1 MMPGTS
7 SCRAYVEAAL
17 AARADKAQCSLA
29 ETEKSLMSFEGG
41 SVSLFKTS
49 KDITGELTGIFSGRQ
64 GKISVSGEP
73 AADIASVAVELAASA
88 ASSQPDPANDI
99 SPGREPGAF
108 SSGPERPDTDGM
120 YGRLQEF
127 LATVKERW
135 PEIGF
140 RTSWLAFVNDSR
152 SFANSNGMA
161 LTARTGR
168 YELLSLFCAKKD
180 GRTSSF
186 NLFIGSSRDLAR
198 PLLEWGG
205 LERLLSDSV
214 ALTQARKLG
223 EKFQGEI
230 ILSPEGLTEVL
241 RHFAEEL
248 SDTRMISG
256 NSSYKGKLGQAIAP
270 EIFTLLSSPRSPE
283 LASGDLLTRDGFETE
298 DLVLVEKGILKNY
311 LLSGY
316 GAAKTGFPHKPS
328 SGGCFSVL
336 PGETAFPDLVRSV
349 KKGLLVTVLAGAA
362 PNGNGDFSGIAKNS
376 FYIEDGKILFPISDA
391 GVSGNLR
398 EMLAGLSGISRER
411 VNTGDAVLP
420 WTKFGG
426 VNISG
431 I

>member
-1 MMPGTS
+1 MSGNS

-17 AARADKAQCSLA
+17 AAGAEKAQCSLA

-41 SVSLFKTS
+41 AVSLFKTS
-49 KDITGELTGIFSGRQ
+49 KDISGELTGIFSGRQ

-73 AADIASVAVELAASA
+73 IADISSVVEGLAASA

-99 SPGREPGAF
+99 APGREPGAF

-120 YGRLQEF
+120 YRRLEEF
-127 LATVKERW
+127 LAAVKSGW

-140 RTSWLAFVNDSR
+140 RTSWLAFVSDSR
-152 SFANSNGMA
+152 NFANSNGMA
-161 LTARTGR
+161 LASRTGR

-186 NLFIGSSRDLAR
+186 NLFIGSSRDLSK

-205 LERLLSDSV
+205 FRRLLSDSV

-223 EKFQGEI
+223 EKFSGEI
-230 ILSPEGLTEVL
+230 ILSPECLTEIL
-241 RHFAEEL
+241 RHFSEEL
-248 SDTRMISG
+248 SDAKMISG
-256 NSSYKGKLGQAIAP
+256 ASFYKGKLDQVIAP
-270 EIFTLLSSPRSPE
+270 QGFTLLSSPWSPE
-283 LASGDLLTRDGFETE
+283 LASGDPLTKDGLESRD
-298 DLVLVEKGILKNY
+298 LALVEKGILKNY

-328 SGGCFSVL
+328 SGGCYIVL
-336 PGETAFPDLVRSV
+336 PGDAAFPDLVRSV
-349 KKGLLVTVLAGAA
+349 KKGLLVTMLAGAA
-362 PNGNGDFSGIAKNS
+362 PDGNGDFSGIAKNS
-376 FYIEDGKILFPISDA
+376 FYIEDGEVLFPVSDT

-398 EMLAGLSGISRER
+398 EMLTGLCGISRER
-411 VNTGDAVLP
+411 VNTGDSILP

-426 VNISG
+426 VSISG
-431 I
+431 V